1 MTCISRCYRNLFA
14 MTVNKTSEKSLKF
27 QIAGLLNKLLYFPPY
42 LYSVQYKYEND
53 AKDKKRMIKKQ
64 IYKLPHQSGQCK

>member
-27 QIAGLLNKLLYFPPY
+27 QIAGLLN
-42 LYSVQYKYEND
+42 SVQYKYEND